1 MTAAARRAGTGR
13 DWRGLLFVAP
23 FLSLYA
29 LILVFPLLRGV
40 WLSLNQVDLFGD
52 GHFVGLGNYIRLAQD
67 PVFATAMG
75 NTFLVTLMIVSPLTI
90 IALLLAIALNRAT
103 KGAAVFRGIFF
114 SSAVLS
120 VTIVTLIWRFVLAP
134 DAGLL
139 GELWQ
144 SLGWTPLPFL
154 SDENL
159 VLPAIAITT
168 IWWSVGFPM
177 LLFLA
182 GLQQIPEDM
191 YEAAALDNSSRWT
204 TFWKITLP
212 ALRRTVVLVVMLQT
226 AAQVQIFGQAQLMT
240 GGGPGGASRTAVLFL
255 FETAFARW
263 ELGYASAAAEV
274 LFLVIL
280 AVTLT
285 QYWATGRASGAQEG
299 VR

>member
-1 MTAAARRAGTGR
+1 MTNSAK

-29 LILVFPLLRGV
+29 LIMVFPLLRGV

-67 PVFATAMG
+67 PVFATSMM
-75 NTFLVTLMIVSPLTI
+75 NTFLVTLMIVPPLTI

-103 KGAAVFRGIFF
+103 KGAAIFRGIFF

-139 GELWQ
+139 GEMWQ
-144 SLGWTPLPFL
+144 SFGWTPLPFL

-159 VLPAIAITT
+159 VLPAIAMTT

-204 TFWKITLP
+204 TFWRITLP
-212 ALRRTVVLVVMLQT
+212 ALRRTLVLVVMLQT

-255 FETAFARW
+255 FESAFARW

-285 QYWATGRASGAQEG
+285 QYWFTGRASGAQEG